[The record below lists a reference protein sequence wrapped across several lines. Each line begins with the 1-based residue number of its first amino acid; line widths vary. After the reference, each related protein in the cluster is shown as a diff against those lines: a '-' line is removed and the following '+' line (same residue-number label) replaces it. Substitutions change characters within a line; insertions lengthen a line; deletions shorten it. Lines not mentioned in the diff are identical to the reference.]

1 VSERATLRLG
11 EPIPTQRVLEQ
22 VMPYYRFAISNE
34 IDSLGVTLMADD
46 DAALAL
52 GKQLTR
58 ELMQEYAEHYSGS
71 TMDITEGDRTVGS
84 IPFNFDVGQG

>member
-1 VSERATLRLG
+1 
-11 EPIPTQRVLEQ
+11 
-22 VMPYYRFAISNE
+22 
-34 IDSLGVTLMADD
+34 VTDD

-84 IPFNFDVGQG
+84 IPFNIDVGQD

>member
-1 VSERATLRLG
+1 
-11 EPIPTQRVLEQ
+11 
-22 VMPYYRFAISNE
+22 MPYYRFAISNE
-34 IDSLGVTLMADD
+34 IDSLGITLVADD